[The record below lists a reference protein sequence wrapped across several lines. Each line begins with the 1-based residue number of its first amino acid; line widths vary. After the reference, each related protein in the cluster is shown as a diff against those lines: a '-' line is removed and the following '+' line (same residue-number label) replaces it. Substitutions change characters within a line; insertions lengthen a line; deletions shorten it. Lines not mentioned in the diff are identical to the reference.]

1 MKPPGTAGGPSPS
14 PAQNGTSPRGS
25 QSNGLMEQVVARENM
40 LAALARVKENKGAP
54 GVDGVTVD
62 QLEDLIRARWHQI
75 KEQLLAGTYKPQ
87 PIRQVE
93 IPKPDGG
100 VRVLGIPTVMDRLI
114 QQALLQVLTPIFDPA
129 FSEASYGFR
138 PGKRGH
144 DAVRRVR
151 QYVEE
156 GYDWVVDLD
165 IEKFFDRVNHDILMA
180 RVARKVA
187 DKRVL
192 KLIRRYLQAGV
203 MVNGVV
209 MEREEGTPQGGP
221 LSPLLANILLDDLDK
236 ELEKRG
242 HRFVRYADDVNIYV
256 RSQRAGERVMQSIR
270 HFLQER
276 LKLRLN
282 EQKSTVD
289 RLMRNCNS

>member
-1 MKPPGTAGGPSPS
+1 
-14 PAQNGTSPRGS
+14 
-25 QSNGLMEQVVARENM
+25 MEQVVGRENM
-40 LAALARVKENKGAP
+40 LAALKRVKENKGAP
-54 GVDGVTVD
+54 GIDGVTVD
-62 QLEDLIRARWHQI
+62 QLEDLIRARWPQI
-75 KEQLLAGTYKPQ
+75 KEQLLAGAYKPQ
-87 PIRQVE
+87 PIRRVE

-100 VRVLGIPTVMDRLI
+100 VRVLGIPTVMDRLL

-144 DAVRRVR
+144 DAVRRAR
-151 QYVEE
+151 RYVEE
-156 GYDWVVDLD
+156 GYEWVVDLD

-209 MEREEGTPQGGP
+209 MEREEGTPQGG
-221 LSPLLANILLDDLDK
+221 LSKAFDK
-236 ELEKRG
+236 PPYQKKKVIQSKRL
-242 HRFVRYADDVNIYV
+242 
-256 RSQRAGERVMQSIR
+256 QSA
-270 HFLQER
+270 
-276 LKLRLN
+276 
-282 EQKSTVD
+282 
-289 RLMRNCNS
+289 